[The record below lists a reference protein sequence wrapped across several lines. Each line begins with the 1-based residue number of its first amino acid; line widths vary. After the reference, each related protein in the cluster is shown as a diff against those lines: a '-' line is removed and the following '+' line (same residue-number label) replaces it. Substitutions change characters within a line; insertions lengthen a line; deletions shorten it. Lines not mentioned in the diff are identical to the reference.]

1 MTAVTPPAA
10 TDADVRLSQRYAR
23 LEAYEQRTSLAMVVL
38 ALVYLGV
45 FTIQVLVVSLSAA
58 QENVLLWLSNGI
70 WLVFVVDL
78 VIRVTLAPR
87 RVDYIVHHPI
97 DVIAVV
103 IPAFRA
109 LRVLRVITAGQW
121 LVQRGARLAVGR
133 TALAVCIAVVFLA
146 LLGSLSVLSAE
157 RGVAGANITSFGEAL
172 WWSAETIS
180 TVGYG
185 DRYPIS
191 FEGRIVAVGMMVIG
205 ISLLGVIS
213 AGLATTLLTRL
224 RGDQETEIKLVL
236 RKLDSLEQQVADL
249 HARLDE
255 TRPSRA
261 QDPA

>member
-58 QENVLLWLSNGI
+58 QEDVLLWLSNGI

-103 IPAFRA
+103 I
-109 LRVLRVITAGQW
+109 TATPSASAKLAASGFNQVS
-121 LVQRGARLAVGR
+121 LPRNSAYQRSENSCGGKRR
-133 TALAVCIAVVFLA
+133 
-146 LLGSLSVLSAE
+146 
-157 RGVAGANITSFGEAL
+157 
-172 WWSAETIS
+172 
-180 TVGYG
+180 
-185 DRYPIS
+185 
-191 FEGRIVAVGMMVIG
+191 
-205 ISLLGVIS
+205 
-213 AGLATTLLTRL
+213 
-224 RGDQETEIKLVL
+224 
-236 RKLDSLEQQVADL
+236 
-249 HARLDE
+249 
-255 TRPSRA
+255 
-261 QDPA
+261 

>member
-1 MTAVTPPAA
+1 MTADLTRRN
-10 TDADVRLSQRYAR
+10 DR
-23 LEAYEQRTSLAMVVL
+23 LEAYEQRTSFAMVVL
-38 ALVYLGV
+38 ALVYLGI
-45 FTIQVLVVSLSAA
+45 FTIQVLVVDLTAV
-58 QENVLLWLSNGI
+58 QQDVLMWLSNGI

-78 VIRVTLAPR
+78 AIRVGLAPR
-87 RVDYIVHHPI
+87 KVDYLVHHPI

-133 TALAVCIAVVFLA
+133 TALAVCVAVVFLA

-157 RGVAGANITSFGEAL
+157 RGVTGANITDFGDAL

-185 DRYPIS
+185 DRFPVS
-191 FEGRIVAVGMMVIG
+191 FEGRIVAVGMMILGV
-205 ISLLGVIS
+205 SLLGVIS

-224 RGDQETEIKLVL
+224 RGEQESEIQAVL
-236 RKLDSLEQQVADL
+236 RKLESLERQVEDL
-249 HARLDE
+249 HTALD
-255 TRPSRA
+255 RRS
-261 QDPA
+261 DSPAADH